1 MSKINNLHP
10 QLPYIDTKN
19 SLLINFS
26 RKFSFLQKFS
36 FRGAFC
42 SMIYVHGLIKI
53 LATMIGAS
61 MTAKNGLLLPAIFIG
76 STLLLLGMLI
86 GVMIENR

>member
-1 MSKINNLHP
+1 
-10 QLPYIDTKN
+10 
-19 SLLINFS
+19 
-26 RKFSFLQKFS
+26 
-36 FRGAFC
+36 
-42 SMIYVHGLIKI
+42 MIYVHGLIKI